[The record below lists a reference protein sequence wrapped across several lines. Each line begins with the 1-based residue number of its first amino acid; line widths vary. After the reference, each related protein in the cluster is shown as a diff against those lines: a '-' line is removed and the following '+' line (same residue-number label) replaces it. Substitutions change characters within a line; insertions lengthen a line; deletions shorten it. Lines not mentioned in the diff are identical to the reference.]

1 MKKVKIGY
9 CIVFITII
17 FVLCLFVFY
26 FPISI
31 ENINVFS
38 NKSLQSIYINNY
50 AYKNKYNVSEI
61 NDKETIDEFIE
72 FLNQIKIQRI
82 DYILKIVSYLFLIS
96 LIFSSIITFI
106 YFIISGKIGYFIL
119 TIFII
124 VAIPIALKT
133 NDDFK

>member
-1 MKKVKIGY
+1 MNFK
-9 CIVFITII
+9 
-17 FVLCLFVFY
+17 
-26 FPISI
+26 
-31 ENINVFS
+31 NI
-38 NKSLQSIYINNY
+38 
-50 AYKNKYNVSEI
+50 
-61 NDKETIDEFIE
+61 
-72 FLNQIKIQRI
+72 I

-96 LIFSSIITFI
+96 LVCSSIITFI